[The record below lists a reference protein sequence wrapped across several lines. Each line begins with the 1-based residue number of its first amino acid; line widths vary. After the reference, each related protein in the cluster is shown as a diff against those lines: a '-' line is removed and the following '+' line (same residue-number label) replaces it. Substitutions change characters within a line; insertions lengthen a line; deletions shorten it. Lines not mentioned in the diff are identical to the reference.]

1 MYFSIFPLIINQWAA
16 VSVNQNSMLR
26 IGVDTGGTFTDF
38 VILEGSD
45 ITVLKLPSTPEHPE
59 KAVLEGLAQ
68 IVENREGYLIQ
79 HGSTIATN
87 TLLERKGAK
96 TLLITNDGFEDLLEI
111 GRQNRPRLYQLSSS
125 RPRPLVAANFRLG
138 IRERRLP
145 DGQSLIALEKK
156 SLVWLRKKV
165 QQLAPEAIA
174 VVLLYS
180 YRDPES
186 ERRIA
191 EALKSAQIPVSLS
204 HQILPEFRE
213 YERTSATVMNAYL
226 TPTMSNYL
234 SALSSEVLVKKG
246 KLTIMQSNGGSIPA
260 SSEDVQPLRTLLSG
274 PAGGV
279 VGAFELLRE
288 AGYDKIITFDMGG
301 TSTDVC
307 LCEKQISTT
316 REAAIDFQ
324 PIPVQMIGIHTVGA
338 GGGSIAR
345 IDSGGLLRV
354 GPQSAGADPG
364 PVCYGKGRELTVTDA
379 NLFLGRMEPDHFL
392 GGKMRL
398 HPEKVGPAL
407 EELGAR
413 LGQSTHRTWD
423 AAEIAEGILEIVNTQ
438 MEGAIQLISLQKGYD
453 TRDFT
458 LVSFGGAGGLHACE
472 LARALLMPRVVVPPH
487 PGMLSA
493 LGILRSNVVHDT
505 SLTVLIRSPG
515 ANVLR
520 HLSEGFQ
527 SLEKPIRQQLRD
539 EGFASENLELERT
552 LDVRYVG
559 QSYELNL
566 PFGNDFGASFHRLH
580 QQFYGYSNP
589 GLPMEIVNIRVRGS
603 GKYPK
608 VPIARFPLESEE
620 PPKGSM
626 IQEKKVFFD
635 GRLLPT
641 AFYLRERL
649 RPGNRLQGPAI
660 ILEYSSTTVVPDD
673 FAVKIDPWRNLV
685 LEPLTTDN

>member
-1 MYFSIFPLIINQWAA
+1 
-16 VSVNQNSMLR
+16 MLR

-38 VILEGSD
+38 VILDGGD
-45 ITVLKLPSTPEHPE
+45 ITVLKLPSTPEHPA
-59 KAVLEGLAQ
+59 KAVLEGLTQ

-79 HGSTIATN
+79 HGSTIAAN

-96 TLLITNDGFEDLLEI
+96 TLLITNEGFEDLLEI

-125 RPRPLVAANFRLG
+125 RPRPLVEANFRLG
-138 IRERRLP
+138 IKERRLP
-145 DGQSLIALEKK
+145 DGQSLIALERKN
-156 SLVWLRKKV
+156 LAWLRKKV

-180 YRDPES
+180 YRDPKS
-186 ERRIA
+186 ERQIA
-191 EALKSAQIPVSLS
+191 EALESAQIPVSLS

-226 TPTMSNYL
+226 TGTMSNYL
-234 SALSSEVLVKKG
+234 SALSSEALIQKG

-260 SSEDVQPLRTLLSG
+260 SSEDVKPLRTLLSG

-279 VGAFELLRE
+279 VGAFELLKE

-307 LCEKQISTT
+307 LCEKHIPTT
-316 REAAIDFQ
+316 REAVIDHQ

-338 GGGSIAR
+338 GGGSMAR

-392 GGKMRL
+392 GGRMRL
-398 HPEKVGPAL
+398 HPEKIGPAL
-407 EELGAR
+407 EELGVK
-413 LGQSTHRTWD
+413 LGRSTKKSWE
-423 AAEIAEGILEIVNTQ
+423 AAEIAEGILKIVNTQ

-472 LARALLMPRVVVPPH
+472 LARALLMPRVVVPPN

-505 SLTVLIRSPG
+505 SLTLLMRSQG
-515 ANVLR
+515 ANVLQDLR
-520 HLSEGFQ
+520 EGFHP
-527 SLEKPIRQQLRD
+527 LEKRIRQQLSD
-539 EGFASENLELERT
+539 EGFAGENLELERT

-566 PFGNDFGASFHRLH
+566 PFDDDFEASFHRLH
-580 QQFYGYSNP
+580 QQFYGFSNP

-603 GKYPK
+603 GKYPE
-608 VPIARFPLESEE
+608 VPIAKFPLESEE
-620 PPKGSM
+620 PSQGAM

-635 GRLLPT
+635 GRWLPA
-641 AFYLRERL
+641 AFYLRKRL
-649 RPGNRLQGPAI
+649 RPGNRLLGPAI
-660 ILEYSSTTVVPDD
+660 ILEYSSTTIIPDD
-673 FAVKIDPWRNLV
+673 FAVKIDEWRNLV
-685 LEPLTTDN
+685 LEPRSAVSG